1 MQSKAQVA
9 SNGHAVLADHGN
21 AGAAVYPSRLVVCAL
36 AGWKNVLMA
45 KGEDMVL
52 GNQMSMQMA
61 LREYFAARGCLLS
74 NDSDKGGAQMKRKC
88 L

>member
-1 MQSKAQVA
+1 
-9 SNGHAVLADHGN
+9 
-21 AGAAVYPSRLVVCAL
+21 
-36 AGWKNVLMA
+36 MA